1 VEGEHWTGLALVQPT
16 RKREWQLRQGDH
28 VVAELH
34 LPALKRDGEARVGDR
49 ELELRVS
56 GLLRPEHVLV
66 DASTGEEVA
75 RVRRKQVVL
84 ASEQAEWKSLGRGRG
99 YGLVGAEGEPWLR
112 AKASSGTFRTTG
124 QVEVAPGRD
133 VAVPALLAAY
143 LLIRKAD
150 ETASSAAGAA
160 VVAS

>member
-1 VEGEHWTGLALVQPT
+1 MEGEHWTGLALVQPT

-99 YGLVGAEGEPWLR
+99 LGAR
-112 AKASSGTFRTTG
+112 R
-124 QVEVAPGRD
+124 R
-133 VAVPALLAAY
+133 
-143 LLIRKAD
+143 
-150 ETASSAAGAA
+150 
-160 VVAS
+160 